1 VGAPAGRGGDASDG
15 RGRRGRGRPQRSEP
29 RAGAAGGGWGGH
41 GGRGQGWPRRGG
53 GLQWRAG
60 PVEAGGGV
68 RLVLVED
75 TGDRREKEE

>member
-1 VGAPAGRGGDASDG
+1 VPGR
-15 RGRRGRGRPQRSEP
+15 
-29 RAGAAGGGWGGH
+29 
-41 GGRGQGWPRRGG
+41 

>member
-1 VGAPAGRGGDASDG
+1 VAAP
-15 RGRRGRGRPQRSEP
+15 
-29 RAGAAGGGWGGH
+29 AGAAGGAGAVP
-41 GGRGQGWPRRGG
+41 GR